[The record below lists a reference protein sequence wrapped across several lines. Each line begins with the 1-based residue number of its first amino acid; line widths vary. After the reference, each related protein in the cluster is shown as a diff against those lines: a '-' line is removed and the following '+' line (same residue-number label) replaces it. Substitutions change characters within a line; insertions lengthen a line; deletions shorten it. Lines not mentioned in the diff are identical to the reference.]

1 MPGQLVA
8 ISSNGTASPLADPMP
23 PQANDRAKSI
33 VDAAVI
39 VDESKIDT
47 VTPSDKME
55 AKTDD
60 EEDENSSNE
69 EEEEEEQEGFEE
81 LLDEIQPTA
90 QDKNEGYCVLDNRL
104 ACHTE
109 ETFIGQT
116 LKVPCARNTRP
127 QPLEGKAELELLKE
141 VCPEFLEDLPEGES
155 PKLCC
160 NYQGLRDLQENYRFP
175 KQFGLTFCP
184 SCYYNFR
191 RIFCNSACSPRQNK
205 FLRIDR
211 TTPVEVHLA
220 NQTHSLRKVDQMTY
234 FMNENFA
241 NGLYESCLSKSFLL

>member
-1 MPGQLVA
+1 MPDTLVVLP
-8 ISSNGTASPLADPMP
+8 SNGTALP
-23 PQANDRAKSI
+23 PSTAPPPIDESA
-33 VDAAVI
+33 DAAVAAVI
-39 VDESKIDT
+39 PDEPKNDAD
-47 VTPSDKME
+47 TPSDKAE
-55 AKTDD
+55 ESTDD
-60 EEDENSSNE
+60 EEGGEDGEGEEEDE
-69 EEEEEEQEGFEE
+69 EEEGVGV

-90 QDKNEGYCVLDNRL
+90 QDRDEGYCVLDNRL

-211 TTPVEVHLA
+211 STPVVVELG
-220 NQTHSLRKVDQMTY
+220 NQTHDLHKVDQMTY
-234 FMNENFA
+234 FMDENFA
-241 NGLYESCLSKSFLL
+241 NGLYESCLSKYF